1 MPVIAAPIT
10 PAAPMRASRD
20 RPMPMSVCA
29 IHSAT
34 VEATS
39 AMTIDAVNSSGS
51 YSMAGF
57 IRIAA
62 SPV

>member
-1 MPVIAAPIT
+1 
-10 PAAPMRASRD
+10 
-20 RPMPMSVCA
+20 MPMSVCA

-39 AMTIDAVNSSGS
+39 AMTINAVNSSGS